1 MFSRLTER
9 LTVGTSEW
17 AKRRYVQLA
26 ASVVLA
32 GVGVLGTL
40 GHTLV
45 ALGGS
50 WSPSETDLAFGTAQP
65 LGAAPS
71 LGTAQPLGIVLGP
84 GIGAVFALVV
94 VGSAVWLTQTEMRA
108 SLPSI
113 TVWSLGGAVV
123 FGAVGQLFLLSQRA
137 AGVTVPSGD
146 YLLGYVATS
155 GAVVGLLVGVYA
167 ATLRRARA
175 ETDAQR
181 QRAET
186 LSRRVSVLNRTIQN
200 DVQRSVEDIRQDAG
214 RLSES
219 ADSEVRSGASENRSG
234 VSEGRSAPSE
244 ADASADVEPVP
255 TPRPDP
261 AERIRR
267 HADRLAATTET
278 AGDLH
283 SELDST
289 PDQTG
294 PCDLVRLVV
303 EALADLT
310 EAYPTAEIETDLPER
325 APASVDP
332 GVGLVVRELVENA
345 LEHGDTEPP
354 TVRVSC
360 ELTPEIARVR
370 IADDGPGVPDAALE
384 PILSETVSAEDA
396 DGIGLWIANWVTGTN
411 GGSLAF
417 DTGDDGTTVTVR
429 LPRADTSRAVSADVD
444 DSWNRTDVESG
455 SESDPD
461 SESESPSLFSE

>member
-9 LTVGTSEW
+9 LTVETSEW
-17 AKRRYVQLA
+17 AKRRRVQLA
-26 ASVVLA
+26 AGVVLA
-32 GVGVLGTL
+32 GVGLLGTL

-50 WSPSETDLAFGTAQP
+50 WSSYEMALPFETAST
-65 LGAAPS
+65 LGAAQP

-113 TVWSLGGAVV
+113 TAWSLGGAVV

-137 AGVTVPSGD
+137 AGVTVPSGG

-167 ATLRRARA
+167 ATLGRARA

-186 LSRRVSVLNRTIQN
+186 LSRRVSVLNRTIQS
-200 DVQRSVEDIRQDAG
+200 DVQQGVEDIRRDAR
-214 RLSES
+214 RLTES
-219 ADSEVRSGASENRSG
+219 ADSESRSA
-234 VSEGRSAPSE
+234 VSDARSAPGE
-244 ADASADVEPVP
+244 GDASAGVESVP
-255 TPRPDP
+255 TPQPDP

-289 PDQTG
+289 PNQTG

-303 EALADLT
+303 EVLADLSET
-310 EAYPTAEIETDLPER
+310 YPTAEIETALPER

-332 GVGLVVRELVENA
+332 GVGLAVRELVENA
-345 LEHGDTEPP
+345 LEHGDTEQP

-360 ELTPEIARVR
+360 ELTPEIVRVR
-370 IADDGPGVPDAALE
+370 IADDGPGVPNAALE
-384 PILSETVSAEDA
+384 PVLSENVAAEDT

-429 LPRADTSRAVSADVD
+429 LPRADTSRATSAEVD
-444 DSWNRTDVESG
+444 APANRTDVESG
-455 SESDPD
+455 SESDTD
-461 SESESPSLFSE
+461 SESESSSLFPE